1 MFFNNLSFQRNSQTS
16 GFLSQCNTERERNTE
31 KEKVRREFVVIVGV
45 KKIDL
50 RFSGVEP

>member
-1 MFFNNLSFQRNSQTS
+1 MFFNNLSFQRNLQTK
-16 GFLSQCNTERERNTE
+16 GFLSLCNTERKTE

-50 RFSGVEP
+50 RFSGVQP